1 MDNIFL
7 LKLILSFVIGGTWI
21 TIATILA
28 EKFGTKIGGAIAG
41 IPSTMVVALLF
52 IGLTQSPIVA
62 SQSTTIIPIIIGID
76 SLFVLVYILLCRFN
90 FYLSVLSSII
100 LWFVLSFGLV
110 LIKFNSLI
118 YSLLSFAVL
127 SAFSYL
133 IIEKKLNIKSESRK
147 KIKYSFSML
156 LFRAIFSGAI
166 VLFSVLMAKI
176 SGPALG
182 GIFAVF
188 PAMML
193 STIVITHFAH
203 GKNFSLAVMKS
214 LMASGSVNPVVYAIS
229 IRYSYIYFGL
239 MYGTLIS
246 FFISL
251 ISSYIVYIFVNKK
264 MS

>member
-1 MDNIFL
+1 MDYVFL
-7 LKLILSFVIGGTWI
+7 LKLILSFVVGGTWI

-52 IGLTQSPIVA
+52 IGLTRSPIVA
-62 SQSTTIIPIIIGID
+62 SQSTTIIPIVIGID
-76 SLFVLVYILLCRFN
+76 SLFVVVYILLCRFN
-90 FYLSVLSSII
+90 FYFAVLCSLM
-100 LWFVLSFGLV
+100 LWFISSFILI
-110 LIKFNSLI
+110 LIKFDNFLHSLI
-118 YSLLSFAVL
+118 SFAIL

-156 LFRAIFSGAI
+156 LFRGIFSGAI
-166 VLFSVLMAKI
+166 ILFSVLMAKI
-176 SGPALG
+176 SGPTLG

-193 STIVITHFAH
+193 STIIITHFAH

-214 LMASGSVNPVVYAIS
+214 LMVSGTITPVVYAIS
-229 IRYSYIYFGL
+229 VRYSYIYLGL
-239 MYGTLIS
+239 VFGTLIS